1 MRPSD
6 KQEQGLSIFVLLA
19 ARRCVQPANSVDR
32 DVVSQFL
39 ASHLQAFVVG
49 AVGLGLP
56 QQRQQPPHGHLMVED
71 AFAGVEVA
79 AVSHRGRVEVKD
91 VEDCGVVRSLA
102 DRERSRLY
110 LVCSPVHS
118 LAATELAVT
127 VGRGGRRAG
136 E

>member
-1 MRPSD
+1 
-6 KQEQGLSIFVLLA
+6 
-19 ARRCVQPANSVDR
+19 
-32 DVVSQFL
+32 
-39 ASHLQAFVVG
+39 
-49 AVGLGLP
+49 
-56 QQRQQPPHGHLMVED
+56 MVED

-110 LVCSPVHS
+110 LVCSAVHS

-127 VGRGGRRAG
+127 VEEEGGRESESERAG
-136 E
+136 AYLFLKCYFLREREGRALSCSKTSV